1 MTEPQSPTPREVEI
15 LRRLAERKLE
25 IAGDPLNL
33 ERKQLWYAHDA
44 GESQRPMVLAEIGGL
59 RDEEVPLPESALCC
73 ESPWGRSI
81 ERGLR
86 TEIYQFEVLKDDHV
100 VEPHLTTNWQ
110 VQVSGYGVEVVQHY
124 PDSPEVKLGAR
135 RWESPIK
142 DLDADFAK
150 LRPRTYTA
158 DRQATFAEQ
167 DRLEAVFGELLPVRI
182 RGRFWWSMGM
192 TWPAAELIGLEELM
206 LAMYDNPAGL
216 HRLMRFLRDD
226 HLTYARWLE
235 GEGLLTRNDQNDYI
249 GSGSMGYTKAL
260 GSGHEGPTRLHEQ
273 WVLLESQETVGVSP
287 DQFEEF
293 ILPYQLSLAEYFGR
307 CYYGCCEPVQSRLH
321 LIEQLPNLARV
332 SVAPRADQEF
342 MARELGDRLVF
353 SRKSDPLLV
362 STSIFDEQAI
372 RAELRQTLELARGC
386 RIELIMKDV
395 HTLDNHPERLPR
407 WVQLAREVVDEY
419 YR

>member
-1 MTEPQSPTPREVEI
+1 MSEPESPTPREVEI
-15 LRRLAERKLE
+15 IRRLVERKLE
-25 IAGDPLNL
+25 IAHDPLNL
-33 ERKQLWYAHDA
+33 DRKQLWYAHDA

-59 RDEEVPLPESALCC
+59 RDEELPLPESALRC
-73 ESPWGRSI
+73 ESPWARGI

-142 DLDADFAK
+142 DLDRDFAK
-150 LRPRTYTA
+150 LRPRTYA
-158 DRQATFAEQ
+158 VDRQATFAEQ
-167 DRLEAVFGELLPVRI
+167 ARLEAVFGELLPVRI

-206 LAMYDNPAGL
+206 LAMYDNPEGL

-226 HLTYARWLE
+226 HLAYARWLE

-249 GSGSMGYTKAL
+249 GSGSMGYTRAL
-260 GSGHEGPTRLHEQ
+260 GSGHEGPARLQEQ
-273 WVLLESQETVGVSP
+273 WVLLESQETVGVGP

-293 ILPYQLSLAEYFGR
+293 ILPYQLSLAEHFGR

-321 LIEQLPNLARV
+321 LIERLPNLARV
-332 SVAPRADQEF
+332 SVAPRADQAF
-342 MARELGDRLVF
+342 MARELGDRIVF

-362 STSIFDEQAI
+362 STSLFDEEAI
-372 RAELRQTLELARGC
+372 CAELRQTLGLARGC
-386 RIELIMKDV
+386 RVELIMKDV
-395 HTLDNHPERLPR
+395 HTRDNHPERLPR
-407 WVQLAREVVDEY
+407 WVELARQVVGEY
-419 YR
+419 Y

>member
-1 MTEPQSPTPREVEI
+1 MSEPESPTPQDVEI
-15 LRRLAERKLE
+15 LRRLAERKLA

-44 GESQRPMVLAEIGGL
+44 GEGQRPMVLAEIGGL
-59 RDEEVPLPESALCC
+59 RDEELPLPESALRC
-73 ESPWGRSI
+73 ESAWARGI

-110 VQVSGYGVEVVQHY
+110 VQVSGYGVEVIQHY

-142 DLDADFAK
+142 DLDRDFAK
-150 LRPRTYTA
+150 LQPRTYTV

-167 DRLEAVFGELLPVRI
+167 ARLEAVFGDLLPVRI

-206 LAMYDNPAGL
+206 LAMYDNPEGL
-216 HRLMRFLRDD
+216 HRLMSFLRDD
-226 HLTYARWLE
+226 HLAYAQWLE

-260 GSGHEGPTRLHEQ
+260 GTGHEGPVRLHEQ
-273 WVLLESQETVGVSP
+273 WVLLESQETVGVGP
-287 DQFEEF
+287 DQFAEF
-293 ILPYQLSLAEYFGR
+293 ILPYQLSLAEHFGR

-321 LIEQLPNLARV
+321 LIETLPNLARV

-342 MARELGDRLVF
+342 MARELGERIVF

-362 STSIFDEQAI
+362 STSIFDEEAI

-386 RIELIMKDV
+386 RVELIMKDV

-407 WVQLAREVVDEY
+407 WVELAREVVDEY
-419 YR
+419 C